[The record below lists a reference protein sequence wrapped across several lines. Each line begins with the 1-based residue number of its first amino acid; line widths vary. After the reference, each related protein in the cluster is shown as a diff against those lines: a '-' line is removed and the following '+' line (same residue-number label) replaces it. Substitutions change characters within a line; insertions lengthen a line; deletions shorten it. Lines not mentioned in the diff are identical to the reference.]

1 MIFNQF
7 KRFISD
13 KFTDQKKIV
22 QKQIFQKIQQGKLDD
37 ILQIWKSN
45 QIDANYSDER
55 GLTFLMAAVCYS
67 IDHLEE
73 GKMIIKFL
81 LEQGADVNKTDH
93 GGRSSF
99 LMACHWDLQEIVE
112 IFLNYK
118 PNLDSDTQNR
128 FLILNPTYT
137 VLLKGNYKMAK
148 FLLDHGADY
157 NKIFELHNFN
167 DQIRLNGEMLS
178 FLYQYKIEKQK
189 LIEKQNLLF
198 VRQSLIQKAIEKNE
212 ENITS
217 VQSPTGQSTQDNNIF
232 LVQKLN
238 KNELKEVLKYF

>member
-1 MIFNQF
+1 MILNSF

-13 KFTDQKKIV
+13 KFTDQKKHAH
-22 QKQIFQKIQQGKLDD
+22 KQILQKIQQGQLDD
-37 ILQIWKSN
+37 ILNIWKCN

-73 GKMIIKFL
+73 GKKIIKFL
-81 LEQGADVNKTDH
+81 LEQGADINKADH

-112 IFLNYK
+112 IFLDYK
-118 PNLDSDTQNR
+118 PNLDSDTQNK

-148 FLLDHGADY
+148 FLLDNGADY

-167 DQIRLNGEMLS
+167 GQIRLNGEMLQ

-189 LIEKQNLLF
+189 LIERQNLLF
-198 VRQSLIQKAIEKNE
+198 IRQSLIEKATEQNTKCE
-212 ENITS
+212 
-217 VQSPTGQSTQDNNIF
+217 QSSTEQNSQDQQVF

-238 KNELKEVLKYF
+238 KNELKEVLKYI